1 MKESSD
7 QTRLMRITSCLQ
19 AILDLEP
26 ELSRLEVGKGL
37 LEEFVFL
44 KSFLEKIDRVEMS
57 EEDVERIERATSIF
71 LDELGGPL
79 AQAGIAPP
87 AHGPLQ

>member
-1 MKESSD
+1 MKHSSD
-7 QTRLMRITSCLQ
+7 ESRLMRITSCLQ

-37 LEEFVFL
+37 FEEFVFL

-57 EEDVERIERATSIF
+57 EADVERIELATASF
-71 LDELGGPL
+71 LQELGAPL

-87 AHGPLQ
+87 MHGWLQ